1 MKKMSI
7 MKLKINRKPRPLSK
21 MSQAVNPY
29 GDGQASER
37 IVQHIKY
44 YFNLT
49 NDRPNHFEFT
59 KDL

>member
-1 MKKMSI
+1 
-7 MKLKINRKPRPLSK
+7 

-44 YFNLT
+44 YFNLQMTDLIILNLQKIYKMT
-49 NDRPNHFEFT
+49 NVNFCDKTGENLTRI
-59 KDL
+59 

>member
-1 MKKMSI
+1 
-7 MKLKINRKPRPLSK
+7 MKLKLLENQTFIK

-49 NDRPNHFEFT
+49 NDRPNHFEYT